1 MIKLF
6 LSAEGIFKA
15 GLHLFF
21 ISNRNNR
28 NNKPHRGLKVIC
40 IYEFVFSKI
49 PFYFRYV
56 LYDLIY

>member
-1 MIKLF
+1 MNKLV

-15 GLHLFF
+15 GLHLFI
-21 ISNRNNR
+21 ISKR
-28 NNKPHRGLKVIC
+28 NNKPHRGLKVIH

-56 LYDLIY
+56 L